1 MIKEILLS
9 SILSLSVSVR
19 APNDDTKPY
28 DYEFMTKIENTEGTF
43 TYLYKE

>member
-19 APNDDTKPY
+19 APNDAEKAF
-28 DYEFMTKIENTEGTF
+28 DYELMTKIEKPDGGF
-43 TYLYKE
+43 SY